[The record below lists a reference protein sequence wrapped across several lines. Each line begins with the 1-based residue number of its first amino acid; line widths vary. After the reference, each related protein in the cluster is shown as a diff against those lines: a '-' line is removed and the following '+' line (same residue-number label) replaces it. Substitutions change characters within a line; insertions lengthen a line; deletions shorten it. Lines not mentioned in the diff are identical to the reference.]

1 MNQAKEDAPCLTL
14 AHLARS
20 RGCRAVEGFVKA

>member
-1 MNQAKEDAPCLTL
+1 MNQAKEDAPRLPLT
-14 AHLARS
+14 HIARS